1 MSTNSPTISIL
12 IITYNRC
19 DDCLALLKSLEGQHR
34 INEFVGEILLLNNN
48 SSDSYQ
54 PIIAFI
60 QNSLLPIKYLQHQEN
75 LGVAGG
81 RNFLIDRAQF
91 PYLLVLDDDVEFD
104 QSDAIVK
111 VAGLWDKELF
121 QKNNTAVITLN
132 IHYYETRERQRNAL
146 PHKNYKEYK
155 DKDSFLTYYFTG
167 AAHLMKKEIFS
178 KVGKYPQDFFY
189 GMEEYDLSYR
199 VINAGYTLG
208 YDNSVLVWHKESAQ
222 GRMPNREKLKMMWY
236 NKCVV
241 AWKYLP
247 ERYYHSTA
255 RMWGL
260 YYLRYSGF
268 DLKGYFENRKR
279 IKAIP
284 QKVERRPISNRALNY
299 LYEVKARLSY

>member
-1 MSTNSPTISIL
+1 MSVTSPSLSIL

-19 DDCLALLKSLEGQHR
+19 DDCLALLKNLEGQHQV
-34 INEFVGEILLLNNN
+34 NEFAGEILLLNNN

-54 PIIAFI
+54 PVLDFI
-60 QNSLLPIKYLQHQEN
+60 RNSLLPIKYIQHQEN

-81 RNFLIDRAQF
+81 RNFLIERAQF

-104 QSDAIVK
+104 RPDAIRTI
-111 VAGLWDKELF
+111 AGLWNKEIY

-155 DKDSFLTYYFTG
+155 DKDCFLTYYFTG
-167 AAHLMKKEIFS
+167 AAHLMKKELFE
-178 KVGKYPQDFFY
+178 KTGYYPQDFFY

-199 VINAGYTLG
+199 IVDAGYTLA
-208 YDNSVLVWHKESAQ
+208 YDSSVLVWHKESAL

-236 NKCVV
+236 NKSVV

-247 ERYYHSTA
+247 EKFYHSTA

-260 YYLRYSGF
+260 YYLRHSGF
-268 DLKGYFENRKR
+268 DLKGFFENRKK
-279 IKAIP
+279 ITTIP
-284 QKVERRPISNRALNY
+284 KKVDRRPISTKALAY
-299 LYEVKARLSY
+299 LYKVKARLSY